1 MLIVGDNEVLVVS
14 TKTAILSGPWVTQG
28 PMHFHLT
35 LPDKN
40 TSSIGMVGM
49 ERA

>member
-1 MLIVGDNEVLVVS
+1 MLLEGEKEVPVVS
-14 TKTAILSGPWVTQG
+14 TKTAILSGPWITQG